1 MVYWITIRMQD
12 YTFLHICKNGKV
24 SIVTVEDESLL
35 EKVIV

>member
-1 MVYWITIRMQD
+1 MMVYWITIRMQD
-12 YTFLHICKNGKV
+12 YTFLHILNGKV